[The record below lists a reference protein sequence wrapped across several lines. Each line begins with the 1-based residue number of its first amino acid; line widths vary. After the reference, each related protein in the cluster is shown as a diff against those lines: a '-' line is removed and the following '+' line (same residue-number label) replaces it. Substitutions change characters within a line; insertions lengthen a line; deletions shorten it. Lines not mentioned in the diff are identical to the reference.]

1 MANGYK
7 LGGEQSG
14 HIIFTDY
21 NTTGDGPVTA
31 IQVLSAIKRSGMK
44 ASELNE
50 MMVSYPQLLVNVAVK
65 TKDGWEDNEKIKEAI
80 KAGEAEL
87 GSEGRILVRPSGT
100 EPLIR
105 VMAEGPDQ
113 AVLDK
118 ICHSIADVV
127 VAEQGAR

>member
-1 MANGYK
+1 MFFVDSEHK
-7 LGGEQSG
+7 
-14 HIIFTDY
+14 
-21 NTTGDGPVTA
+21 
-31 IQVLSAIKRSGMK
+31 K

-65 TKDGWEDNEKIKEAI
+65 TKDGWEDNEKIKAAI
-80 KAGEAEL
+80 KAGEEEL

-113 AVLDK
+113 AALDK
-118 ICHSIADVV
+118 ICHAIADVV